1 MRRHKGIHSFTIIF
15 LGVLS
20 VSLISGQSKKVTQG
34 QRTPQYDAAAV
45 VKLVTVRVL
54 DKDGRPVTNLQKED
68 FILSDNGKKKDIT
81 EFEVHTMSEAGV
93 AVRPSGQV
101 SDLAGVTK
109 DMNRRLFI
117 FLDIQGSDVNGMVNA
132 KKAALHFV
140 DTKLQSGDE
149 VGIIGFARMTGF
161 FIKEYLTTDHE
172 RIRKAIK
179 KTKEI
184 GGSSSG
190 AGLDNPVG
198 VVSGIS
204 SSKVV
209 ISGNP
214 DRSEGKGQISRG
226 GGNSIAVSRGGG
238 NSIAVPGFNSFGRKD
253 FVPRMSDL
261 AQALKYIPGNKSLIL
276 FSSRNLG
283 ATATKLGKEFADAS
297 TPVYTINTQNW
308 KIESVINLS
317 IKKKH
322 IWTNHPLKKMSQA
335 SGGKYFADIEDVETI
350 SRDVHLLTG
359 NYYVLGYY
367 VPDTWDGKYH
377 QIKIKVKNPD
387 LNVLAQDGYFNPKP
401 FTEFSDFEKKLH
413 LYDLVY
419 TTKPE
424 TLAPFEIL
432 LEPLFIAG
440 RKETNCVL
448 FSQITIDE
456 KIGVPPAKVEIY
468 AFLFNEENEAV
479 LMKKGEMDLA
489 PFDQQKLYAY
499 FTANLPA
506 GKYECRIVTRDIE
519 TGQAAVGI
527 INFPFPEKNDA
538 GIVLSSPLLF
548 AEGPE
553 SQIIKLSEEQN
564 EKEKDVSLSN
574 LYKFRPK
581 NHSLIVRDLWP
592 GIKSLLAVLPVNIT
606 EGTAPEVEFSIRLHP
621 KPDGEPME
629 LKTEIVDVQKT
640 STNTD
645 VLMIAISL
653 PELKAGEYE
662 LEIEVLD
669 VNTLARS
676 FVRKFLVMK

>member
-1 MRRHKGIHSFTIIF
+1 MRRHRRIHSFAIVF

-93 AVRPSGQV
+93 EVRPSGQV

-149 VGIIGFARMTGF
+149 VGIIGFSRMGGF

-184 GGSSSG
+184 RQSGGSSSG
-190 AGLDNPVG
+190 AGLNQGG
-198 VVSGIS
+198 VVSRVS
-204 SSKVV
+204 SSPVV
-209 ISGNP
+209 IYGNP
-214 DRSEGKGQISRG
+214 DRSEGKGQIGRG
-226 GGNSIAVSRGGG
+226 GGNSIA
-238 NSIAVPGFNSFGRKD
+238 IPGSGQFGHKD

-308 KIESVINLS
+308 KMEGVIQLFV
-317 IKKKH
+317 KKKY
-322 IWTNHPLKKMSQA
+322 IWTDHSLKKMSQA
-335 SGGKYFADIEDVETI
+335 SGGKYFADIKDVETI

-456 KIGVPPAKVEIY
+456 KTGVPPSNVEIY
-468 AFLFNEENEAV
+468 AFLFNEENEPV
-479 LMKKGEMDLA
+479 LMKKGEIDLA

-519 TGQAAVGI
+519 TGKAAVGI
-527 INFPFPEKNDA
+527 INFPFPEQSDA
-538 GIVLSSPLLF
+538 EIVLTSPLLF

-564 EKEKDVSLSN
+564 KKEKDVSLNN

-629 LKTEIVDVQKT
+629 LKTEIVDIQKT

-645 VLMIAISL
+645 VLIIEISL
-653 PELKAGEYE
+653 PELKSGEYE

-669 VNTLARS
+669 INTLARS
-676 FVRKFLVMK
+676 FVRKLLVKK

>member
-1 MRRHKGIHSFTIIF
+1 MRRHRRIHSFAIVF

-81 EFEVHTMSEAGV
+81 EFEVHTMSEAGME
-93 AVRPSGQV
+93 VRPSGQV

-109 DMNRRLFI
+109 GMNRRLFI

-149 VGIIGFARMTGF
+149 VGIIGFASMTGF

-179 KTKEI
+179 NTKEI
-184 GGSSSG
+184 RQSSG
-190 AGLDNPVG
+190 SLSRVERNQGG
-198 VVSGIS
+198 VVSRVS
-204 SSKVV
+204 SSPVV
-209 ISGNP
+209 IYGNP
-214 DRSEGKGQISRG
+214 DRSEGKGQIGRG
-226 GGNSIAVSRGGG
+226 GGNSIA
-238 NSIAVPGFNSFGRKD
+238 IPGSGRFGHKD

-261 AQALKYIPGNKSLIL
+261 AEALKYIPGNKSLIL

-308 KIESVINLS
+308 KMEGVIQLFV
-317 IKKKH
+317 KKKYL
-322 IWTNHPLKKMSQA
+322 WTDHPLKKMSQA

-350 SRDVHLLTG
+350 SRDIHLLTG

-456 KIGVPPAKVEIY
+456 KTGVPPTNVEIY

-479 LMKKGEMDLA
+479 LMKKGEIDLA
-489 PFDQQKLYAY
+489 PFNKQKLYAY

-519 TGQAAVGI
+519 TGKAAVGI
-527 INFPFPEKNDA
+527 INFPFPEKSDA

-564 EKEKDVSLSN
+564 EKEKDVSLNN

-606 EGTAPEVEFSIRLHP
+606 EGTAPEFEFSIRLHP

-629 LKTEIVDVQKT
+629 LKTEIVDIQKA

-645 VLMIAISL
+645 VLMIEISL
-653 PELKAGEYE
+653 PELKSGEYE

-669 VNTLARS
+669 INTLARS
-676 FVRKFLVMK
+676 FVRKLLIKK

>member
-1 MRRHKGIHSFTIIF
+1 MRRHRRIHSFAIVF

-81 EFEVHTMSEAGV
+81 EFEVHTMSEASV
-93 AVRPSGQV
+93 EVRPSGQV

-109 DMNRRLFI
+109 GMNRRLFI

-149 VGIIGFARMTGF
+149 VGIIGFASMTGF

-184 GGSSSG
+184 RQSGGSLSRVESNQG
-190 AGLDNPVG
+190 G
-198 VVSGIS
+198 VVSRVS
-204 SSKVV
+204 SSPVV
-209 ISGNP
+209 IYGNP
-214 DRSEGKGQISRG
+214 DRSEGKGQVG
-226 GGNSIAVSRGGG
+226 RGGG
-238 NSIAVPGFNSFGRKD
+238 NSIAVPGSGRFGHKD

-297 TPVYTINTQNW
+297 TPVYTINTKNW
-308 KIESVINLS
+308 RMEGVIQWFV
-317 IKKKH
+317 KKKYL
-322 IWTNHPLKKMSQA
+322 WTNHPLKKMSQA

-359 NYYVLGYY
+359 NFYVLGYY

-456 KIGVPPAKVEIY
+456 KTGVPPTNVEIY

-479 LMKKGEMDLA
+479 LMKKGEIDLA
-489 PFDQQKLYAY
+489 PFNQQKLYAY

-519 TGQAAVGI
+519 TGKAAVGI
-527 INFPFPEKNDA
+527 INFPFPEQSDA
-538 GIVLSSPLLF
+538 GIVLTSPLLF

-564 EKEKDVSLSN
+564 KKEKDVSLNN

-629 LKTEIVDVQKT
+629 LKTEIVDIQKT

-645 VLMIAISL
+645 VLIIEISL
-653 PELKAGEYE
+653 PELKSGEYE

-669 VNTLARS
+669 INTLTRS
-676 FVRKFLVMK
+676 FVRKFLVKK